1 MGAAAPEIV
10 KYDWSWAITQRI
22 TRHFC
27 QTSYLIE
34 LMPHF
39 VKCLLPRLLCP
50 RVSSSHRTTGVREKR
65 NRRNRQV

>member
-34 LMPHF
+34 LNL
-39 VKCLLPRLLCP
+39 K
-50 RVSSSHRTTGVREKR
+50 
-65 NRRNRQV
+65 